1 MKCQEMMQMKYR
13 KKPVIVEAFQFGV
26 DDIPDW
32 FLLDERVV
40 WGNKEGKTP
49 LFCIIKTSSGLVTG
63 DCGDYVIKGI
73 DEEIY
78 ICRDGNSDGSI
89 MPEERDSER
98 D

>member
-1 MKCQEMMQMKYR
+1 MKSQGMIQMKYR

-26 DDIPDW
+26 DDMPNW

-78 ICRDGNSDGSI
+78 ICKAEAFV
-89 MPEERDSER
+89 MTHERAY
-98 D
+98 

>member
-1 MKCQEMMQMKYR
+1 MKSQGMIQMKYR

-26 DDIPDW
+26 DDMPDW

-78 ICRDGNSDGSI
+78 ICKAEAFV
-89 MPEERDSER
+89 MTHERAY
-98 D
+98 

>member
-1 MKCQEMMQMKYR
+1 MKYR

-26 DDIPDW
+26 DDMPNW

-40 WGNKEGKTP
+40 WGNKEGKMP

-78 ICRDGNSDGSI
+78 ICKAEAFV
-89 MPEERDSER
+89 MTHERAY
-98 D
+98 

>member
-1 MKCQEMMQMKYR
+1 MKMKYR
-13 KKPVIVEAFQFGV
+13 KKPVIIEAFQFGV
-26 DDIPDW
+26 DDMPNW

-40 WGNKEGKTP
+40 WGNKEGKKP

-78 ICRDGNSDGSI
+78 ICKAEAFV
-89 MPEERDSER
+89 MTHEEAY
-98 D
+98 

>member
-1 MKCQEMMQMKYR
+1 MICQGMMKMKYR
-13 KKPVIVEAFQFGV
+13 KKPVIIEAFQFGV
-26 DDIPDW
+26 DDMPNW

-78 ICRDGNSDGSI
+78 ICKAEAFV
-89 MPEERDSER
+89 MTHERAY
-98 D
+98 

>member
-1 MKCQEMMQMKYR
+1 MIQMKYR
-13 KKPVIVEAFQFGV
+13 KKPVIVEAFQFGA
-26 DDIPDW
+26 DDMPNW
-32 FLLDERVV
+32 FLSDERVV

-78 ICRDGNSDGSI
+78 ICKAEAFV
-89 MPEERDSER
+89 MTHERAY
-98 D
+98 